1 MVGGDMTDHK
11 NSNSAVTPGVTVNF
25 LLISVKDRDL
35 TPYLD
40 GSPLPWCCRYGL
52 CREDMAE
59 EQDASISR
67 RGSEAINLVPW

>member
-1 MVGGDMTDHK
+1 MTGYNFGDIILVPFPFMDQD
-11 NSNSAVTPGVTVNF
+11 SY
-25 LLISVKDRDL
+25 
-35 TPYLD
+35 YLPITSD